1 MEQLTFNS
9 SVDRDDYAVIKDEA
23 FKLNITVKEHISN
36 IVTSYAKQKQLE
48 LKKEE
53 EENDNN

>member
-23 FKLNITVKEHISN
+23 FKLSITVKEHISN
-36 IVTSYAKQKQLE
+36 IVTAYARQKQLE

-53 EENDNN
+53 EENGSN